1 MYIVLVGGRIIFLSH
16 LVFWLLFS
24 SLGQTLYAQ
33 NQTSNTNATM
43 QLDLNAPNATQ
54 GGPFNV
60 VDNITNSSHKL
71 TVISSFFPI
80 DEFVEKVGGNIIES
94 SLVVP
99 TGIEPHD
106 FEPTIGQIQ
115 NIDSADALVYNGLG
129 IENWITKINPTHKID
144 ASKGLNVSYSDK
156 RNMTLD
162 PHVWL
167 DPLLAKKQVENIRDG
182 LMIID
187 PKNKETYISNAKT
200 FLDQLDMLDKAI
212 RAELEQCKKRDFISF
227 HNSFSY
233 FAKRYGLTQ
242 HSISDTGPEA
252 EVTAARLAEII
263 NLAKSL
269 DLRVIYSEELMDSR
283 YALVIAQEI
292 PNSKVLVLSPIEG
305 LTKNEQDAGIGYIDK
320 MHKNIKNL
328 AAGLECKQ

>member
-1 MYIVLVGGRIIFLSH
+1 MGGIIIFLSH
-16 LVFWLLFS
+16 IIFSLIFS
-24 SLGQTLYAQ
+24 SIGQTLYAQ
-33 NQTSNTNATM
+33 NHTSNSNATM
-43 QLDLNAPNATQ
+43 LLDLNVPNGKQ
-54 GGPFNV
+54 EGPINV
-60 VDNITNSSHKL
+60 LNNIANSSHKL
-71 TVISSFFPI
+71 TVISSFFTI
-80 DEFVEKVGGNIIES
+80 NEFVEKVGGNIIES
-94 SLVVP
+94 SLLIPV
-99 TGIEPHD
+99 GIEPHD

-129 IENWITKINPTHKID
+129 IENWITRISPTHKID

-200 FLDQLDMLDKAI
+200 FLDELDILDKKI
-212 RAELEQCKKRDFISF
+212 RAELESCKKRDFISF

-242 HSISDTGPEA
+242 HSISNTGPEA

-320 MHKNIKNL
+320 MHENIKNL
-328 AAGLECKQ
+328 AAGLECNQ

>member
-1 MYIVLVGGRIIFLSH
+1 VGKRIIFLSNMI
-16 LVFWLLFS
+16 FWLLFS

-33 NQTSNTNATM
+33 NQTSNTNTTM
-43 QLDLNAPNATQ
+43 LLDLNAPNATQ
-54 GGPFNV
+54 EGPINV
-60 VDNITNSSHKL
+60 LNNITNSSHKL

-80 DEFVEKVGGNIIES
+80 EEFVEKVGGNIIES
-94 SLVVP
+94 SLVIP
-99 TGIEPHD
+99 AGIEPHD

-115 NIDSADALVYNGLG
+115 NIDSAGALVYNGLG
-129 IENWITKINPTHKID
+129 IENWITKISPTHKID
-144 ASKGLNVSYSDK
+144 ASKGLNVSYFDK

-200 FLDQLDMLDKAI
+200 FLDELDILDKTI
-212 RAELEQCKKRDFISF
+212 KAELESCKKRDFISF

-242 HSISDTGPEA
+242 HSISNTGPEA

-269 DLRVIYSEELMDSR
+269 DLRVIYSEELMDPR

-320 MHKNIKNL
+320 MHENIKNL
-328 AAGLECKQ
+328 AAGLECNQ

>member
-1 MYIVLVGGRIIFLSH
+1 MGGRIIFLSH

-24 SLGQTLYAQ
+24 SLDQTLYAQ

-54 GGPFNV
+54 EGPFNV

-129 IENWITKINPTHKID
+129 IENWITKISPTHKID

-200 FLDQLDMLDKAI
+200 FLDELDILDKTI
-212 RAELEQCKKRDFISF
+212 RAELESCKKRDFISF

-252 EVTAARLAEII
+252 EVTASRLAEII

-320 MHKNIKNL
+320 MHENIKNL
-328 AAGLECKQ
+328 AAGLECNQ

>member
-1 MYIVLVGGRIIFLSH
+1 VRRRLVFLSH
-16 LVFWLLFS
+16 LIFSLLFY
-24 SLGQTLYAQ
+24 SLGQTLYGQ
-33 NQTSNTNATM
+33 NQTPNTNATM
-43 QLDLNAPNATQ
+43 LLDLNAPNGTQ
-54 GGPFNV
+54 EGPGPINV
-60 VDNITNSSHKL
+60 LNNITNSLHKL

-80 DEFVEKVGGNIIES
+80 DEFVEKVGGNVIES
-94 SLVVP
+94 SLVIP
-99 TGIEPHD
+99 PGIEPHD

-129 IENWITKINPTHKID
+129 IENWITKISPTHKID

-200 FLDQLDMLDKAI
+200 FLDELDILDKTI
-212 RAELEQCKKRDFISF
+212 RAELESCKKRDFISF

-252 EVTAARLAEII
+252 EVTAARLVEII

-283 YALVIAQEI
+283 YALAIGQEI

-305 LTKNEQDAGIGYIDK
+305 LIKKEQDAGIGYIDK
-320 MHKNIKNL
+320 MHENIKNL
-328 AAGLECKQ
+328 AAGLECNQ

>member
-1 MYIVLVGGRIIFLSH
+1 MEKSIIFLSQ
-16 LVFWLLFS
+16 LIFSVLFS

-33 NQTSNTNATM
+33 NHTSNTNATVL
-43 QLDLNAPNATQ
+43 LDLNAPNGTQ
-54 GGPFNV
+54 PDPINGVNS
-60 VDNITNSSHKL
+60 IANSSHKL

-94 SLVVP
+94 SLVIP
-99 TGIEPHD
+99 AGIEPHD

-115 NIDSADALVYNGLG
+115 NIDSADAVVYNGLG
-129 IENWITKINPTHKID
+129 IDNWITKTSTTHKID
-144 ASKGLNVSYSDK
+144 ASKGLNVSYSGK
-156 RNMTLD
+156 SNTTLD

-182 LMIID
+182 LVIVD
-187 PKNKETYISNAKT
+187 PVNKETYISNAKT
-200 FLDQLDMLDKAI
+200 FLDELDILDKTI
-212 RAELEQCKKRDFISF
+212 RAELESCKKRDFISF

-252 EVTAARLAEII
+252 ETTAARLVEII

-305 LTKNEQDAGIGYIDK
+305 LTKNEQDAGFGYIDK
-320 MHKNIKNL
+320 MHENIKNL
-328 AAGLECKQ
+328 AAGLECNQ

>member
-1 MYIVLVGGRIIFLSH
+1 VGRRIIVLSQLIFS
-16 LVFWLLFS
+16 LLFS

-43 QLDLNAPNATQ
+43 LLDLNAPNGTQ
-54 GGPFNV
+54 EGPINV
-60 VDNITNSSHKL
+60 LNNITNSSHKL

-80 DEFVEKVGGNIIES
+80 DEFVEKVGGNIVES
-94 SLVVP
+94 SLVIP
-99 TGIEPHD
+99 AGIEPHD
-106 FEPTIGQIQ
+106 FEPTIGQVQ

-129 IENWITKINPTHKID
+129 IENWITKISPTHKID

-200 FLDQLDMLDKAI
+200 FLDELDILDKTI
-212 RAELEQCKKRDFISF
+212 RAELESCKKRDFISF

-252 EVTAARLAEII
+252 EVTAARLAEVI

-320 MHKNIKNL
+320 MHENIKNL
-328 AAGLECKQ
+328 AAGLECNQ